1 MDYKYQMKIING
13 MAVQPNTDVRIDC
26 PFCFHSNTF
35 TLKNIDGKIMWNCF
49 HASCNAKGKIS
60 RDMSPEE
67 LKKFLSSEELS
78 LQNKMKS
85 NNKIKWNPPDY
96 FTSVYSCNRA
106 LNYVKNNNCL
116 DAMQKGLAKIMYDP
130 RRDRVVFLIKEQNKV
145 INAIGRAITSDNY
158 PKWYV
163 YGKKSNPFVCGNHRD
178 AVLVEDCASAC
189 AVSNVITGIALLG
202 TSLPEE
208 YIPYLK
214 KYNKVLIAFDRDATV
229 KALDLSSR
237 LCYNVS
243 NVQVILL
250 EDDLKYF
257 DEDKIR
263 EILYEKK
270 NTRKSA

>member
-1 MDYKYQMKIING
+1 MKIING